1 MIILASNSPRRKQLF
16 DLTGWDYQVLG
27 ASVDESVRPDEPPD
41 KYVQRLA
48 QEKAQAVVPLLPRDG
63 KAQAMIVAADTT
75 VALGGEI
82 LGKPSSPVEAE
93 TMLRRLRDRSHQV
106 YTGLFA
112 LRPGDGTAVSEV
124 VGTDVT
130 MRNFSDEEIEAY
142 VLSGDP
148 LDKAGAYAIQHA
160 DFHPVQNLQGCYA
173 NVMGLPVC
181 HMARMLA
188 KLGLQSRNPIV
199 EACQEALNR
208 PCEMYLQVVDMKT
221 NDR

>member
-1 MIILASNSPRRKQLF
+1 
-16 DLTGWDYQVLG
+16 
-27 ASVDESVRPDEPPD
+27 
-41 KYVQRLA
+41 
-48 QEKAQAVVPLLPRDG
+48 VPLLPRDG

-124 VGTDVT
+124 VATDVT
-130 MRNFSDEEIEAY
+130 MRNFSDEEIETY